1 MAGFLSDLANAQ
13 KQLFADTGTV
23 IGNIG
28 SKLGLGEHNV
38 SEIFGAP
45 YSFLNPPKASASEPT
60 NTIPQSNPTYGPPA
74 PYSNQFN
81 LSPLSGSTGSPTV
94 QDPYKDVITSTG
106 NEANASLQALQTE
119 YDRNRSNLEG
129 QLSQLGTDRSQGLST
144 LQSAV
149 DEYGN
154 LINTQKTD
162 AENARAK
169 QVQSAGSAARQTQ
182 AKSRN
187 VLRALGILSSSAAG
201 DILSRPM
208 TEFAG
213 QRADINQATQQR
225 LQQLDDAFRQKTDEH
240 VGLVKQLESQ
250 YAQIA
255 EKIQNDLRFSDREK
269 IDSIK
274 ALNAATESRLSDIR
288 LAQAN
293 WQNQINAAK
302 NGLLTSQA
310 SLSNFT
316 KPTVDV
322 NAITNTGL
330 NTTDQYSRNRQQAS
344 ILDRNKQ
351 LLSSPYQDYLQEV
364 K

>member
-1 MAGFLSDLANAQ
+1 MGLLSTIVQGYSPLINKALYGGNTGLNAGTWSINGVKLPEFNLTEKVFASDTPTQ
-13 KQLFADTGTV
+13 QVPPPTGDVQGDATT
-23 IGNIG
+23 
-28 SKLGLGEHNV
+28 KT
-38 SEIFGAP
+38 P
-45 YSFLNPPKASASEPT
+45 YVNQFDLNPLAKT
-60 NTIPQSNPTYGPPA
+60 G
-74 PYSNQFN
+74 
-81 LSPLSGSTGSPTV
+81 GSTGSPTV

-250 YAQIA
+250 YAQLVGQ
-255 EKIQNDLRFSDREK
+255 IQSDLRFSDRERADA
-269 IDSIK
+269 I
-274 ALNAATESRLSDIR
+274 AQANAAAQSRLSEIKM
-288 LAQAN
+288 AQAN

-316 KPTVDV
+316 NPTADV

-330 NTTDQYSRNRQQAS
+330 NTTQQYNPTRYQAS
-344 ILDRNKQ
+344 IVQPDKDK
-351 LLSSPYQDYLQEV
+351 LSGIYG
-364 K
+364 

>member
-1 MAGFLSDLANAQ
+1 MATWQDIVN
-13 KQLFADTGTV
+13 
-23 IGNIG
+23 
-28 SKLGLGEHNV
+28 GLGNTINTLGKYGIGFNTINPIGINAPGAGDAGV
-38 SEIFGAP
+38 SEALSKYNPI
-45 YSFLNPPKASASEPT
+45 NPPKTSANEGSVNGTTTT
-60 NTIPQSNPTYGPPA
+60 NT
-74 PYSNQFN
+74 PYTNQFDLN
-81 LSPLSGSTGSPTV
+81 PLAKTGTLSGSTGSPTV

-119 YDRNRSNLEG
+119 YDRNRANLEG

-213 QRADINQATQQR
+213 QRADINMQTQQR
-225 LQQLDDAFRQKTDEH
+225 IQQLDDAFAQKTKEH
-240 VGLVKQLESQ
+240 VTLVKQLESQ
-250 YAQIA
+250 YAQLVGQ
-255 EKIQNDLRFSDREK
+255 IQSDLRFSDRERADA
-269 IDSIK
+269 I
-274 ALNAATESRLSDIR
+274 AQANAAAQSRLSEIKM
-288 LAQAN
+288 AQAN

-316 KPTVDV
+316 KPTADV

-330 NTTDQYSRNRQQAS
+330 NTTQQYNPTRYQAS
-344 ILDRNKQ
+344 IVTPDKEK
-351 LLSSPYQDYLQEV
+351 LSGIYG
-364 K
+364 

>member
-1 MAGFLSDLANAQ
+1 MAIRIGSWGLPEFGITEAIGSLIGAPTTSQGGSDLNFSSQQYTSPTSSLPNASYPTASYPSSGTLSGSVLGAN
-13 KQLFADTGTV
+13 T
-23 IGNIG
+23 
-28 SKLGLGEHNV
+28 
-38 SEIFGAP
+38 
-45 YSFLNPPKASASEPT
+45 
-60 NTIPQSNPTYGPPA
+60 
-74 PYSNQFN
+74 
-81 LSPLSGSTGSPTV
+81 GSTGSSTPV
-94 QDPYKDVITSTG
+94 QDPYAGVVQSTG
-106 NEANASLQALQTE
+106 DEAAAQLRALQTE

-213 QRADINQATQQR
+213 QRADINMQTQQR
-225 LQQLDDAFRQKTDEH
+225 IQQLDDAFAQKTKEH
-240 VGLVKQLESQ
+240 VTLVKQLESQ
-250 YAQIA
+250 YAQLVGQ
-255 EKIQNDLRFSDREK
+255 IQSDLRFSDRERADA
-269 IDSIK
+269 I
-274 ALNAATESRLSDIR
+274 AQANAAAQSRLSEIKM
-288 LAQAN
+288 AQAN

-316 KPTVDV
+316 KPTADV

-330 NTTDQYSRNRQQAS
+330 NTTQQYNPTRYQAS
-344 ILDRNKQ
+344 IVTPDKEK
-351 LLSSPYQDYLQEV
+351 LSGIYG
-364 K
+364 